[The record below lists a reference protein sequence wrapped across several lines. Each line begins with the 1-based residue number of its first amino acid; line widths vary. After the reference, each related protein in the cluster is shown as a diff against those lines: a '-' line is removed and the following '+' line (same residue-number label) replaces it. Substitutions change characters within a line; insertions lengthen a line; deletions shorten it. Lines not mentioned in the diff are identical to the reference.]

1 MDEIMKE
8 TMEALERWKTED
20 KDGSLEK
27 INFLLAE
34 IKNEMKTN
42 WGPEIN
48 AEKELILFIKD
59 KKVSPWRKQTE
70 DIEGDVDE
78 MRMLSR

>member
-1 MDEIMKE
+1 MTEMTDEQR
-8 TMEALERWKTED
+8 T
-20 KDGSLEK
+20 SLKK
-27 INFLLAE
+27 INELLAE

-59 KKVSPWRKQTE
+59 KRSNPWRKQTE
-70 DIEGDVDE
+70 DIEWDVDE

>member
-1 MDEIMKE
+1 M
-8 TMEALERWKTED
+8 TEMTD
-20 KDGSLEK
+20 KQRTSLKK
-27 INFLLAE
+27 INELLAE
-34 IKNEMKTN
+34 IKNEMQTN

-59 KKVSPWRKQTE
+59 KKGSPWRKQTE

>member
-1 MDEIMKE
+1 M
-8 TMEALERWKTED
+8 TEMTD
-20 KDGSLEK
+20 KQRTSLKK
-27 INFLLAE
+27 INELLAE
-34 IKNEMKTN
+34 IKNEMQTN

-59 KKVSPWRKQTE
+59 KMGSPWRKQTE

-78 MRMLSR
+78 MRMLRK